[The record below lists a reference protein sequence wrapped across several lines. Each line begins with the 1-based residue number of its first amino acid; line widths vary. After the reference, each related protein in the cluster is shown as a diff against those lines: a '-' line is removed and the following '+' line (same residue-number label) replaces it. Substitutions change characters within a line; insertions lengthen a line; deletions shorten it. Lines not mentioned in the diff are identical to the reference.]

1 MKINL
6 LPKEERPLK
15 QSEVRWEFLVGLLGV
30 LALGTMLVFS
40 WMEVSTANRINIAY
54 DDALVREYLL
64 QGQVHAVTTLREH
77 VNALEAR
84 GSSYQ
89 QLIVEIPESLHILP
103 SLLNHSF
110 RGLWIETVVWDTSK
124 VELTGYTQD
133 RMTLTNYI
141 NFLNENHDK
150 VQLSSLDR
158 VDGTG
163 FLVFRISVEGVGERA
178 KAQLR

>member
-1 MKINL
+1 MRINL

-15 QSEVRWEFLVGLLGV
+15 QSQVRWEFLVALLGV
-30 LALGTMLVFS
+30 LALGTMLVLS
-40 WMEVSTANRINIAY
+40 WIEISTANRLNVTY

-64 QGQVHAVTTLREH
+64 QGQVQAVTTLRQH

-103 SLLNHSF
+103 NLLDHAF
-110 RGLWIETVVWDTSK
+110 RGLWVETVFWDENK

-133 RMTLTNYI
+133 RMILTNYI
-141 NFLNENHDK
+141 NFLNENHDQ
-150 VQLSSLDR
+150 VQLDSLEP

-163 FLVFRISVEGVGERA
+163 FLVFTIKVEGVGARA
-178 KAQLR
+178 KTQPD